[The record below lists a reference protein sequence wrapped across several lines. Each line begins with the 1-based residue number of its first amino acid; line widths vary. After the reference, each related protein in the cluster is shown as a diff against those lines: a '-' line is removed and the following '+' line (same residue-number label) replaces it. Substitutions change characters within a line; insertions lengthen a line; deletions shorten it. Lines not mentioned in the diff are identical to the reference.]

1 MSSFEIISISLV
13 SSSGIPDFP
22 ALRKKNL
29 FWGLL
34 LFVLAELCFLFIS
47 LVVSGKQR
55 MANKFLGFFIM
66 GAQIWLLVHFLLS
79 VIVLILARFSLIL

>member
-1 MSSFEIISISLV
+1 MEFLISQHLE
-13 SSSGIPDFP
+13 
-22 ALRKKNL
+22 KNL

-55 MANKFLGFFIM
+55 MANKFLVFFYYGSANM
-66 GAQIWLLVHFLLS
+66 ASGAFSFVRDSFDFGKVLVNFMNY
-79 VIVLILARFSLIL
+79 